1 MAELDFSIEL
11 KLVRCLYDSK
21 PESKFLRIRKDQ
33 LGIFVCLL
41 RSHFFDKYL
50 FIDGYG
56 CWFTVLD
63 VEYV

>member
-41 RSHFFDKYL
+41 RSHFF
-50 FIDGYG
+50 
-56 CWFTVLD
+56 
-63 VEYV
+63 